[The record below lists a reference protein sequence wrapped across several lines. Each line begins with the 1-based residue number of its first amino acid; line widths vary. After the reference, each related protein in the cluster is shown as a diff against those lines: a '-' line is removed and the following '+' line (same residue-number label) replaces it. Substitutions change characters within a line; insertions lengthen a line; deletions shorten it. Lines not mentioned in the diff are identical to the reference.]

1 LSSLFIFFREKV
13 DSCPLLRRPGFSGK
27 AVRLVSIG
35 FSPTSIGGWSVSFS
49 ASSGSVSGDGRL
61 LPGKF
66 GFHMRF
72 WPVSVFIP
80 P

>member
-1 LSSLFIFFREKV
+1 MVGF
-13 DSCPLLRRPGFSGK
+13 CPT
-27 AVRLVSIG
+27 SIG
-35 FSPTSIGGWSVSFS
+35 FLCGGWSVSFP